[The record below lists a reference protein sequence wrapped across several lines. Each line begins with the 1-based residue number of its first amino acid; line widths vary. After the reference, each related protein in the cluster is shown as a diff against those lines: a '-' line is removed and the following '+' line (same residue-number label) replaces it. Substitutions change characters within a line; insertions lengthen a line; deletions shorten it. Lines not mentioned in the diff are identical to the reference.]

1 MKKIKR
7 KSQSKKTKSKKNK
20 FNWKTILSW
29 LLFIG
34 IGIVSICLVFALYII
49 IASPDFD
56 TNKLY
61 NKDATVIYDKD
72 KNEIARIGEQN
83 RKIIYYEDLPE
94 VLIDGLIATEDSRF
108 YQHNGVDMLRFI
120 KASVGQLLG
129 NSNAGGASTISMQVI
144 KNTYTS
150 KNASG
155 IKGIIRKFTDVYMAV
170 FKLEA
175 KYTKEEII
183 EFYFNSQWFGY
194 DGNLNY
200 AGIYGVEQAS
210 QYYFNKSAKDLT
222 LAEASLIVGMFQNP
236 YLYNPYKN
244 PEGCKNRQNVVLNLM
259 VKHGYITKEEKEN
272 VQKISISSLLSD
284 NEVESENNYQA
295 FIDYVLEDVEK
306 QTDFN
311 PYENELEIY
320 TNFDPAIQAS
330 LTAVEKGEAYT
341 FPNDVVQFGIAVTD
355 VKNGSIVAL
364 SGGRGY
370 KAKGLNRATD
380 ISRQPGSTAK
390 PLIDYAMYIE
400 HISQST
406 YAMFLDDPKTYS
418 NGTKLTDYDNSY
430 KGLITMRYALQDS
443 RNIPALIA
451 FQEVAKQDKTI
462 LEDFAHSIGIN
473 YGDDLY
479 ESASIGGF
487 NGMSPL
493 GVAAAYASFGRGGY
507 YIEPYSFTKVVN
519 LETGEEYK
527 NSYTKTEVMEETTAF
542 MINNILIGVYGGK
555 GVSGTQIAGKTGTTN
570 LNADTKKQY
579 GLPGGASNDF
589 WIVSYTSDYSI
600 ALWYGYDSLGKKDE
614 NGNPYYL
621 TSGMGGPAR
630 RQIMN
635 YLATHIYKKNATFN
649 TPKNITKSNVELQT
663 FPAQLC
669 SDYTP
674 QSLCVSEYFV
684 AGAEPTEVSTRFS
697 KLTAPTNGS
706 AVNNGNSITLKW
718 DAVAT
723 PDAVSTS
730 YLSEHFNEYYGDH
743 AEKYYQNRL
752 NYNASNIGSFGYDV
766 YLKTGS
772 NLTYLG
778 FTTSNSYVYMGNV
791 SGEFIVKSAYSIF
804 KSNQSD
810 GLIIKS
816 ALQSSEENNGNN
828 PTPPTTNPSDDQ
840 DGLD

>member
-1 MKKIKR
+1 MKKMKIKSKR
-7 KSQSKKTKSKKNK
+7 NKTNNKKTKK
-20 FNWKTILSW
+20 FSWKTILTW
-29 LLFIG
+29 LLFVG
-34 IGIVSICLVFALYII
+34 IAIVSLCLVFALYII

-56 TNKLY
+56 TDKLY

-83 RKIIYYEDLPE
+83 RKIIYYDDLPE
-94 VLIDGLIATEDSRF
+94 VLIDALIATEDSRF

-120 KASVGQLLG
+120 KASFGQLLG

-150 KNASG
+150 KDASG
-155 IKGIIRKFTDVYMAV
+155 ISGIIRKFTDVYMAV

-210 QYYFNKSAKDLT
+210 HYYFNKSAKDLN

-244 PEGCKNRQNVVLNLM
+244 PEGCTNRQNVVLNLM
-259 VKHGYITKEEKEN
+259 VKHGYITEEEKKN
-272 VQKISISSLLSD
+272 VQKISVSSLLAD
-284 NEVESENNYQA
+284 NDIVSENNYQA
-295 FIDYVLEDVEK
+295 FIDYVLDDVEK
-306 QTDFN
+306 HTDFN

-341 FPNDVVQFGIAVTD
+341 FPNDVVQLGIAVTD

-390 PLIDYAMYIE
+390 PLIDYAMYIQN
-400 HISQST
+400 ISQST
-406 YAMFLDDPKTYS
+406 YAMFLDEPTTYS
-418 NGTKLTDYDNSY
+418 NGTKITDYDNGY

-443 RNIPALIA
+443 RNIPALLA

-473 YGDDLY
+473 YGEELY

-493 GVAAAYASFGRGGY
+493 GVAAAYATFGRSGY

-542 MINNILIGVYGGK
+542 MVNNILIGVYGGK
-555 GVSGTQIAGKTGTTN
+555 GVSGTQIGGKTGTTN
-570 LNADTKKQY
+570 LNADTKKKY

-600 ALWYGYDSLGKKDE
+600 ALWYGYDTLGQKDE
-614 NGNPYYL
+614 NGKSYYL
-621 TSGMGGPAR
+621 TSGMGGTAR

-635 YLATHIYKKNATFN
+635 YLATHIYKKNATFS
-649 TPKNITKSNVELQT
+649 TPKNITKVNVELET

-669 SDYTP
+669 SEYTP
-674 QSLCVSEYFV
+674 QNLCVSEYFV
-684 AGAEPTEVSTRFS
+684 SGAEPTDVSTRFS

-706 AVNNGNSITLKW
+706 ISSNDNTITIKW
-718 DAVAT
+718 DSVAT

-730 YLSEHFNEYYGDH
+730 YLSAHFNEYYGDH

-752 NYNASNIGSFGYDV
+752 NYNASYIGSFGYDI
-766 YLKTGS
+766 YIKNGN
-772 NLTYLG
+772 NLTYVG
-778 FTTSNSYVYMGNV
+778 FTTSNSYVYTGIPTGDFV
-791 SGEFIVKSAYSIF
+791 VKSAYSIF

-810 GLIIKS
+810 GLTIKV
-816 ALQSSEENNGNN
+816 QSQNVSDV
-828 PTPPTTNPSDDQ
+828 TPSTPEVEDNQDD
-840 DGLD
+840 LD